1 MAEAKLQETP
11 TEAMIARLSMPQ
23 GGWAQ
28 AAREDAL
35 ARLRVMGLPQ
45 RRDEYWKFT
54 RPDTL
59 TQPEAQPA
67 AIFDHGEAPL
77 FHDTDRLRIVFVDG
91 EFDAEAS
98 DDLSLEGVS
107 IERLADR
114 KSLLKSFDRF
124 RRDLDSSG

>member
-11 TEAMIARLSMPQ
+11 TEAMIASLDMPQ

-35 ARLRVMGLPQ
+35 ARVRTMGLPQ

-59 TQPEAQPA
+59 TQAEPVPA
-67 AIFDHGEAPL
+67 AIFDHGDAPL
-77 FHDTDRLRIVFVDG
+77 FDDTERLRIVFVDG
-91 EFDAEAS
+91 VFDAEAS

-107 IERLADR
+107 IDRLAA
-114 KSLLKSFDRF
+114 
-124 RRDLDSSG
+124 